1 MPWRS
6 DRIHLVDVLA
16 IPIFAVAIAHLW
28 SKTDR
33 TPTESVFLVLAVL
46 ALVLDIGF
54 TAIHIKKKMIE
65 IKLKRTPTTA
75 QAAK

>member
-28 SKTDR
+28 SKSDR
-33 TPTESVFLVLAVL
+33 TPMESVFLVLAVL
-46 ALVLDIGF
+46 GLVLDIGF
-54 TAIHIKKKMIE
+54 TAIHIKKKMVE
-65 IKLKRTPTTA
+65 IKLKRTPAPA